1 MNSQAQISGY
11 LAPNGYFYNAPYWCH
26 MNTASKIVKEL
37 NLHKTHKYDLDEDI
51 ILLNGFVCIRISD
64 VSKRTRDFD
73 GKILLISDKQQNW
86 FVENWN
92 SFNDK
97 QKLDIL
103 DLIEDFGLIKSF
115 NEKIKVKDV

>member
-26 MNTASKIVKEL
+26 MNTASKIVRGL
-37 NLHKTHKYDLDEDI
+37 NLHKTHKYDLDEDVL
-51 ILLNGFVCIRISD
+51 LLNGFICIRVSD
-64 VSKRTRDFD
+64 VYKRARDFE
-73 GKILLISDKQQNW
+73 GKILLISDKQQSF

-115 NEKIKVKDV
+115 NKKIKSL

>member
-1 MNSQAQISGY
+1 MY
-11 LAPNGYFYNAPYWCH
+11 
-26 MNTASKIVKEL
+26 
-37 NLHKTHKYDLDEDI
+37 
-51 ILLNGFVCIRISD
+51 
-64 VSKRTRDFD
+64 KRARDFED
-73 GKILLISDKQQNW
+73 KILLISDKQQSF

-115 NEKIKVKDV
+115 NKKIKVKEV